1 MADAGPHRRMKGE
14 PRRAR
19 WLALGGVALVSLVL
33 TFAVG
38 VLVGRQLARHP
49 ETAQAVAEPVK
60 RAGPVPRRSGLAEL
74 APERS
79 VPQEKL
85 TFYQTLTAPLGT
97 VPASGKA
104 EVSARPEAPRPRP
117 VSEHPP
123 APERAGP
130 SAPPVAAPRA
140 DKPGPVGGPPTAPRA
155 GEARPGDWAVQV
167 GAFKDRGQAESVRRP
182 LTGAGLEAYL
192 TTVPGEDGQMR
203 YRVRVGGF
211 KTREEAARMVDRL
224 RQERSLTAFVTPR

>member
-1 MADAGPHRRMKGE
+1 MADAGPHRRMRGE
-14 PRRAR
+14 PGRAR

-33 TFAVG
+33 TFAAG
-38 VLVGRQLARHP
+38 VLVGRQLARHAAP
-49 ETAQAVAEPVK
+49 IQAVTESAK
-60 RAGPVPRRSGLAEL
+60 RPAAAPRRSGLAEL

-104 EVSARPEAPRPRP
+104 EVGPKPEAPRPRP

-123 APERAGP
+123 APERPGP
-130 SAPPVAAPRA
+130 SAPSAGAVRPDRPAAVA
-140 DKPGPVGGPPTAPRA
+140 GPPTAARA

-167 GAFKDRGQAESVRRP
+167 GAFKDRGQAESVRKP
-182 LTGAGLEAYL
+182 LTGAGLDAY
-192 TTVPGEDGQMR
+192 V
-203 YRVRVGGF
+203 
-211 KTREEAARMVDRL
+211 
-224 RQERSLTAFVTPR
+224 TA